1 MTDIANWS
9 QHTFLP
15 IFSQYFVQLYKND
28 EICMWDTAYFIS
40 LGLLSFGGEKSGS
53 TLPQLLLKP
62 QYIASTQ
69 ILLRQQILSQLC
81 LELVLLRAWGS

>member
-15 IFSQYFVQLYKND
+15 TFSQYFVQLYKND
-28 EICMWDTAYFIS
+28 GICMWDTAYFIS

-53 TLPQLLLKP
+53 TSPQLLLKP
-62 QYIASTQ
+62 QYIASTTNS
-69 ILLRQQILSQLC
+69 IAPTNSQPALF
-81 LELVLLRAWGS
+81 RIGSA